1 MRSNNLWF
9 EIKYFPKLLVVLA
22 IAFSFSCQSGEKEGN
37 TIPNSYS
44 LEIIDSLV
52 VDYLGVLAWA
62 DISKNGEL
70 FLALEWNTDETFLIN
85 NQGKVLHKFKNR
97 GGGPDTIGGE
107 VFSLPKFV
115 ESNSFAVMGR
125 KGIYVFDLHGN
136 LQRLLSPEFDVS
148 LALYPYGSEN
158 LLVVGENEFLA
169 WLPGRSVGELYYDRR
184 DGAKLEWFGNEQ
196 KGVIPTP
203 ANSRFSA
210 DKAFPLPGESPKFR
224 SNRDIIYFAFQNEPI
239 IYQYKADLETLYPQ
253 AISLPLAEFQLS
265 KGKDWKEVNPHEIQ
279 LTTRDLHYG
288 EIENFWVI
296 KDQLLVLYKNGLSD
310 SEYSSLEERFPDRE
324 EFLKEIRH
332 RNTFKVGMLDKEGN
346 FFSVI
351 IPANL
356 KTISF
361 VNNEHIWITL
371 NEENEKDYE
380 VLYKARIDSIF

>member
-62 DISKNGEL
+62 DISENGEL
-70 FLALEWNTDETFLIN
+70 FLALEWNTDETFLID
-85 NQGKVLHKFKNR
+85 NQGKILQKFKNR
-97 GGGPDTIGGE
+97 GDGPETIGGE

-125 KGIYVFDLHGN
+125 KGIYVFDLHGK
-136 LQRLLSPEFDVS
+136 LKRLISPEFDVS
-148 LALYPYGSEN
+148 LALYPYGAEN

-169 WLPGRSVGELYYDRR
+169 WLPGRSLGEFYYDRR
-184 DGAKLEWFGNEQ
+184 DGTKLEWFGNEQ

-210 DKAFPLPGESPKFR
+210 DKAYPLPGESPKFR
-224 SNRDIIYFAFQNEPI
+224 SNQNIIYFAFQNEPI
-239 IYQYKADLETLYPQ
+239 IYQYKADLETFHPES
-253 AISLPLAEFQLS
+253 ISLPLTDFQLS

-288 EIENFWVI
+288 EIENFWII
-296 KDQLLVLYKNGLSD
+296 KDQILVLYKNGIRD
-310 SEYSSLEERFPDRE
+310 SEFISLEERFSERQ
-324 EFLKEIRH
+324 EFLKELRQ
-332 RNTFKVGMLDKEGN
+332 RNTLKAGMLDKDGN
-346 FFSVI
+346 FSPLI
-351 IPANL
+351 MPSNL
-356 KTISF
+356 KSINF
-361 VNNEHIWITL
+361 IDDEYIWITL
-371 NEENEKDYE
+371 NTEIEQDYE
-380 VLYKARIDSIF
+380 VLYKARINSII